1 VSGLQNANRIFLLIV
16 KSKMAEIEIY
26 KNVKALIFDCD
37 GTLVDSMPIHNYSWE
52 TAIKANGA
60 EFNFDFFDSVKGMK
74 SVDIV
79 PLFNKTFGTNLITQ
93 KVIEAKHRVFYEK
106 LPHLKAIDPVVKIAK
121 DYYKKLL
128 MAVVS
133 GGSGKIV
140 KAELETVGILELF
153 DLILTADDDMKPK
166 PAPDLFL
173 YAAKHFNISA
183 QDCQVFED
191 GELGIEAAIKA
202 GMKITDVRDYI

>member
-1 VSGLQNANRIFLLIV
+1 
-16 KSKMAEIEIY
+16 MAEIEIY
-26 KNVKALIFDCD
+26 NNVKALIFDCD
-37 GTLVDSMPIHNYSWE
+37 GTLVDSMPIHNYAWE

-60 EFNFDFFDSVKGMK
+60 EFNFEFFDSVKGMK

-106 LPHLKAIDPVVKIAK
+106 LPQLKAIDPVIKIAK
-121 DYYKKLL
+121 ENYGKFP

-140 KAELETVGILELF
+140 KAELEIVGILELF
-153 DLILTADDDMKPK
+153 DLVLTADDNIKPK

-173 YAAKHFNISA
+173 YAAKHFDVLP

-191 GELGIEAAIKA
+191 GELGIEAAINA
-202 GMKITDVRDYI
+202 GMKITDVREYI